1 MTKWPQGSLC
11 LSKQRQRKKN
21 ASGGANALA
30 RSNVTP
36 QKHND
41 GIVHQRRAVINEATN
56 VNEKDLCHFTDEYKR
71 RFVSARRRTLVLG
84 WRCVQIIQSRTRSS
98 SNLQW
103 RAEIYHLADVGA
115 FFFFPLQ
122 VQVFRDAV
130 YKCDNDGKQLV
141 PESFSVTSTRFNGN
155 LWINMSD
162 VVRYGLLG

>member
-115 FFFFPLQ
+115 FFFSLYRCRCFGMQ
-122 VQVFRDAV
+122 FT
-130 YKCDNDGKQLV
+130 
-141 PESFSVTSTRFNGN
+141 SVTMMANSWSRSRS
-155 LWINMSD
+155 LWPPRGSMATSE
-162 VVRYGLLG
+162 